1 MFSGTAAMTR
11 PVRGGKLLALA
22 TTGTKSNGA
31 LPDVPSFAEAGLDV
45 EISLFWH
52 AVVAPQGWPKRVASP
67 LQFPILATFSSKDV
81 VQRLA
86 ADGIEVAKRGPA
98 GLLELIMGD
107 IARWPS
113 VAEGIDLMR
122 K

>member
-1 MFSGTAAMTR
+1 
-11 PVRGGKLLALA
+11 
-22 TTGTKSNGA
+22 
-31 LPDVPSFAEAGLDV
+31 
-45 EISLFWH
+45 
-52 AVVAPQGWPKRVASP
+52 

>member
-52 AVVAPQGWPKRVASP
+52 AVVAPQGWPKRVASASQARCNSRFWP
-67 LQFPILATFSSKDV
+67 LFQARTWFSDWPLMASKSPN
-81 VQRLA
+81 A
-86 ADGIEVAKRGPA
+86 ARPA
-98 GLLELIMGD
+98 C
-107 IARWPS
+107 S
-113 VAEGIDLMR
+113 N
-122 K
+122 